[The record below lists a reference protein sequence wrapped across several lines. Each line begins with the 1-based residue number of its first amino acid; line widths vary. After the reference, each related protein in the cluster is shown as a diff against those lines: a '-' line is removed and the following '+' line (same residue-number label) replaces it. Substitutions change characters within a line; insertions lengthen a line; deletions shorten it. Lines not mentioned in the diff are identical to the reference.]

1 MSTEKIDWSKYPVD
15 MPEYLKQVVVE
26 LINGVQIDI
35 DRLLELNKYL
45 RDNAPNNG
53 LKNQDRK
60 SMRQDN
66 LEGEGF
72 DWLSPRKTCK

>member
-45 RDNAPNNG
+45 RDNAPNNW

-66 LEGEGF
+66 LEWEWF